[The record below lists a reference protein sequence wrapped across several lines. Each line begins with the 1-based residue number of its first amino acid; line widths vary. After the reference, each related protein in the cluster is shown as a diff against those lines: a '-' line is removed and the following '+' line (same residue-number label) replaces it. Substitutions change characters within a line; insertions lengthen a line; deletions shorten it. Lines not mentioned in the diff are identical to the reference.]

1 MSTLSDDVYVVTTED
16 LEAIT
21 TEVWT
26 AYLLDDDEPMLPV
39 AARDDD
45 QQEDVVH
52 ASVGVH
58 GAWSGQVV
66 HEIAPQAAEL
76 VARAMLGLDEVGP
89 ADVGDAVGELVNMVG
104 GNVKSVMPSPSTLG
118 LPMVVQG
125 RVTRSAAYEAVEVCS
140 TDLGWAGQTVRVSV
154 WASAQKKEK

>member
-1 MSTLSDDVYVVTTED
+1 MSTLSEDAYVVTTED

-26 AYLLDDDEPMLPV
+26 AYLLHDGEPMLPV
-39 AARDDD
+39 AARDDE
-45 QQEDVVH
+45 QQDVVH

-66 HEIAPQAAEL
+66 LEIAPQAAEL
-76 VARAMLGLDEVGP
+76 VARAMLGLDDVGP